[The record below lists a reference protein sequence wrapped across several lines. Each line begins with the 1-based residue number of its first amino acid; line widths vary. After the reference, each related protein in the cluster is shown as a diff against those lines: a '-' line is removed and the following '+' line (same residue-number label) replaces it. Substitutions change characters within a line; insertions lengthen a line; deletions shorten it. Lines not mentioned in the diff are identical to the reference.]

1 VETLAGNQAPFLTDR
16 IDAPM
21 GFNLAWATTIPGPAL
36 LLAPLTELA
45 GPLASYNLLA
55 IAAPALA
62 AWSAYL
68 LCRHLTRDLVAALIG
83 GWAFGF
89 SSYLLGQT
97 LNHVNLAL
105 VWALPL
111 IVLVVIRLIEGSLR
125 PRRGLLALAALI
137 AMQFLTFTEVAA
149 TATLVGGLTLAAA
162 LALGPADLRTRI
174 VRALPWIAGG
184 YALAL
189 VLVSPLRD
197 AAQVRAVAGRSRD
210 ALGEAGWSRVLEL
223 TTAQGTLRDARSLPL
238 LFRRLGPMWWHAQ
251 PSDAVV
257 DAMAR
262 RVVYRADSDANFLQ
276 DVLRWDA
283 RLVAGDVREPVL
295 VVAGASDLTFLPS
308 ESRELAEALPHGS
321 FLSIDGAGH
330 LPFVERG
337 DAFAVAVERFFAP

>member
-1 VETLAGNQAPFLTDR
+1 
-16 IDAPM
+16 M
-21 GFNLAWATTIPGPAL
+21 PAVMPRL
-36 LLAPLTELA
+36 PRRPLV
-45 GPLASYNLLA
+45 
-55 IAAPALA
+55 IALA
-62 AWSAYL
+62 
-68 LCRHLTRDLVAALIG
+68 LVAACRASSGERPADPATARAWRLEGVVLNTVSLGARRRPVRYVLHG
-83 GWAFGF
+83 GPGLDHTYLRPSMDRFGRDA
-89 SSYLLGQT
+89 
-97 LNHVNLAL
+97 AL
-105 VWALPL
+105 VY
-111 IVLVVIRLIEGSLR
+111 VDLR
-125 PRRGLLALAALI
+125 GHGRSSAPPDADGYTISSAADDLAAL
-137 AMQFLTFTEVAA
+137 VAA
-149 TATLVGGLTLAAA
+149 RHDPPVDVIAHDFGAAVA
-162 LALGPADLRTRI
+162 VAFAARHADV
-174 VRALPWIAGG
+174 VRRV
-184 YALAL
+184 

-283 RLVAGDVREPVL
+283 RLVAGDVRAPVL